1 MQEDLKNKIDLGT
14 EANKY
19 LDCKDMRCPLPIV
32 KLSKAIKQMASGQI
46 VVVEAT
52 DPAFKS
58 DVQAW
63 VKTMGCELLEFVEGP
78 VQVAVIRKP

>member
-1 MQEDLKNKIDLGT
+1 MQEELKNKINLEKDAD
-14 EANKY
+14 EY
-19 LDCKDMRCPLPIV
+19 LDCKDMKCPLPIV
-32 KLSKAIKQMASGQI
+32 KLSKTIKQMATGQI

-63 VKTMGCELLEFVEGP
+63 VKTMDCDLLEFIEGH

>member
-1 MQEDLKNKIDLGT
+1 MQEDMKNKMNVEVNAD
-14 EANKY
+14 EY
-19 LDCKDMRCPLPIV
+19 LDCRDMKCPLPIV
-32 KLSKAIKQMASGQI
+32 KLSKAIKQMTAGQI
-46 VVVEAT
+46 IAVEAS